1 MSIIS
6 KISGIFRKKK
16 EEKPEPVEV
25 KIVYAPRA
33 KPGEPE
39 SEERRALLRHWLN
52 KGEKPENVVRMEK
65 SMGSVLGTK
74 TKLAIL
80 GKKTVSGAGS
90 LGIKTVQG
98 AGSLGKKT
106 VQGAGSLGIKTVS
119 GAGSVIGAFGK
130 GFSAGVRP
138 VKTESKK
145 LTPFEL
151 GYRAGNNVRGVGE
164 QIGPAAP
171 GVSLSGFDNAFDAF
185 DFDVPATK
193 KSKSRESKSLTLDE
207 GFDTVFDGFKR
218 FKW

>member
-80 GKKTVSGAGS
+80 GK
-90 LGIKTVQG
+90 
-98 AGSLGKKT
+98 
-106 VQGAGSLGIKTVS
+106 KTVS